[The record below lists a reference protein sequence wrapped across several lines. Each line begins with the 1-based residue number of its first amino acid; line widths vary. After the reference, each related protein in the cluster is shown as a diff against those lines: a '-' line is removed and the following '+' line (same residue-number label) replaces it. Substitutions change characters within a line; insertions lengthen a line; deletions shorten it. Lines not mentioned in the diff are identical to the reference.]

1 MPAAA
6 QARLAKQPRIRSGG
20 MSVSRKIWVTLSSL
34 ARQWT
39 LEDELQQE
47 RERRRRHQNLSFA
60 MDDEDPTARETAER
74 GGSRGAPATGP
85 RPQR

>member
-20 MSVSRKIWVTLSSL
+20 MSVSTKIRATLSSL

-60 MDDEDPTARETAER
+60 MDDEEETAER

>member
-20 MSVSRKIWVTLSSL
+20 MSVSTKIRATLSSL

-47 RERRRRHQNLSFA
+47 RERWRRHQNLSFA
-60 MDDEDPTARETAER
+60 MDDEGETAER